1 MSKVDII
8 ARLNRDGKRPITDEQ
23 RRLIRQ
29 AADEA
34 EKIAIAGLRTLN
46 EIWDQPGGFR
56 KRRKRRKEAWKADVL
71 VVKWFGSRKASV
83 YQIRVTR
90 RRMRAIRDEF
100 RGTVKFAIVQH
111 QHGFRSFRCK
121 APKAEVGAFCSP
133 WLRIKLCPLWFDTSA
148 TSPLRAESL
157 IHELSHKKGHIHQRG
172 ATTADSA
179 LRLAQKHPR
188 LARRNPSNYQGFCG
202 EYY

>member
-1 MSKVDII
+1 MAKVDII

-23 RRLIRQ
+23 RIQ
-29 AADEA
+29 IQEAADAA
-34 EKIAIAGLRTLN
+34 ERISIAGLQTLN

-56 KRRKRRKEAWKADVL
+56 KRRKRRKEAWKANEL
-71 VVKWFGSRKASV
+71 VVKWFGSRIVSV

-90 RRMRAIRDEF
+90 RRMKAIRDEF
-100 RGTVKFAIVQH
+100 RGTVKLAIIQH

-121 APKAEVGAFCSP
+121 AKARVGAFSSP
-133 WLRIKLCPLWFDTSA
+133 WLRIKLCPLWFDEET
-148 TSPLRAESL
+148 TVRVRAEAL
-157 IHELSHKKGHIHQRG
+157 IHELSHKKGHIHQRR
-172 ATTADSA
+172 ATTVDSA
-179 LRLAQKHPR
+179 LRLARNHPR